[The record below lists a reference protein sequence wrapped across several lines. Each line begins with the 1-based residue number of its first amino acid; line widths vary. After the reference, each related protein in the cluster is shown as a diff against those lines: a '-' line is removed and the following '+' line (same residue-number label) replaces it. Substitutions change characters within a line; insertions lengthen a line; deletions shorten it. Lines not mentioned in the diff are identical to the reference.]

1 MFLELTLHVMVLAH
15 LKRSAEKKKL
25 IAQFMIKLM
34 NLTLGKA
41 HLDMVF

>member
-1 MFLELTLHVMVLAH
+1 MTVTGSQRRKVA
-15 LKRSAEKKKL
+15 SAQSVGKKKL
-25 IAQFMIKLM
+25 ITQFMIKLM